1 MGNEILSIVA
11 LVVSAIAGM
20 YTAITQSKVNRD
32 RVALDKQVAEAARA
46 AGVTDD
52 LQKFAESLQARV
64 GTLTSRVME
73 LEKQR
78 AEDAKTIQAL
88 TVELTEWKIKAA
100 QLESDFADMSEK
112 YECENGKL
120 RKRIL
125 ELEKGRK

>member
-1 MGNEILSIVA
+1 MEAEILGIVA
-11 LVVSAIAGM
+11 LIISSIVGL
-20 YTAITQSKVNRD
+20 YTAVTQAKINHEKVG
-32 RVALDKQVAEAARA
+32 LEKQAAEATRA
-46 AGVTDD
+46 ASIVDE
-52 LQKFAESLQARV
+52 LQKFAEVLQGRV
-64 GTLTSRVME
+64 STLTCRVME

-78 AEDAKTIQAL
+78 AEDAQTIQAL

-100 QLESDFADMSEK
+100 QLEADFADMSEK

>member
-1 MGNEILSIVA
+1 MDNEILSIVA
-11 LVVSAIAGM
+11 LIVSAIAGM

-52 LQKFAESLQARV
+52 LQKFAETLQARV

>member
-1 MGNEILSIVA
+1 MDNELLSIVA
-11 LVVSAIAGM
+11 LVVSAIVGL
-20 YTAITQSKVNRD
+20 YTAVTQARVNREK
-32 RVALDKQVAEAARA
+32 VELDKQTARA
-46 AGVTDD
+46 AQAASIVDD
-52 LQKFAESLQARV
+52 LQKFSEVLQGRV
-64 GTLTSRVME
+64 VTLTGRVME

>member
-1 MGNEILSIVA
+1 MDNEILSIVA
-11 LVVSAIAGM
+11 LIVSAIAGM

-52 LQKFAESLQARV
+52 LQKFAEVLQGRV
-64 GTLTSRVME
+64 VTLTSRVME